1 MHLRR
6 SFNQISQTLHNSH
19 NWFAFPGNFITII
32 SLKNNFTHPFDFQIR
47 EVPDDFFVDIVSSN
61 NFLVTVLTSFFSNI
75 RSSSSAIDS
84 DLRQK
89 AEKFQAHLTQKFDW
103 DFEMDELDEDQPVI
117 VEIEDQS

>member
-1 MHLRR
+1 
-6 SFNQISQTLHNSH
+6 
-19 NWFAFPGNFITII
+19 
-32 SLKNNFTHPFDFQIR
+32 
-47 EVPDDFFVDIVSSN
+47 
-61 NFLVTVLTSFFSNI
+61 VTVLTSFFSNI